1 MVNYK
6 LNQNVFRE
14 YDIRG
19 IVEQDF
25 PKEFIYDLG
34 RSIGT
39 RILNIGEK
47 IIGVSG
53 DLRET
58 TDFIKPILIKGLLN

>member
-1 MVNYK
+1 MMNYK
-6 LNQNVFRE
+6 LNQNIFRE

-19 IVEQDF
+19 IVEEDF

-39 RILNIGEK
+39 QFSGVGESV
-47 IIGVSG
+47 IGVSG
-53 DLRET
+53 ALRQT
-58 TDFIKPILIKGLLN
+58 TDFIMPILIIND